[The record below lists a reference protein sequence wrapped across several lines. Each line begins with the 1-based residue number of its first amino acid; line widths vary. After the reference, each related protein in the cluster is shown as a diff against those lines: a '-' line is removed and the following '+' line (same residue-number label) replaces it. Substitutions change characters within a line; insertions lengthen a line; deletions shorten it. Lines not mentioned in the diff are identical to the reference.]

1 MEDERLL
8 KIKNLDNAKLIDIVK
23 NYKQYDYPSEFRSEA
38 LKILAERGITNNA
51 LKISGNLDNNK
62 YDNAEQI
69 FKKFTQNNNITLFFY
84 FASGLAYIS
93 NNVALGFILSL
104 LFLGV
109 MIFVFSNRN
118 DFYRAIKEDDKDFST
133 TLFVFVG
140 IPFYFFIYFMTKNE
154 MKEKLNKLL

>member
-1 MEDERLL
+1 ME
-8 KIKNLDNAKLIDIVK
+8 
-23 NYKQYDYPSEFRSEA
+23 
-38 LKILAERGITNNA
+38 
-51 LKISGNLDNNK
+51 NNK

-69 FKKFTQNNNITLFFY
+69 FKKFTQNNNIALFFY